1 MSEFQGTNHF
11 ISLQQ
16 AIDLTTRYR
25 NEKEGLLKPEN
36 QGKGILP
43 ICESFEKSAIESLLA
58 ESDCVALRVYFGM
71 DVARLIRLVVV
82 GVNSNDEDILPDG
95 QSASISTTS
104 DDGQIVE
111 DGIRCPTICPPPSP
125 LNGG

>member
-1 MSEFQGTNHF
+1 MSEFQTNHF

-25 NEKEGLLKPEN
+25 NEKEGLLKSEYQN
-36 QGKGILP
+36 KGILP

-58 ESDCVALRVYFGM
+58 EADCVALRVYFGM
-71 DVARLIRLVVV
+71 DATKLIRLVIV
-82 GVNSNDEDILPDG
+82 GVNSNDEDILPDE
-95 QSASISTTS
+95 QISSRSTL
-104 DDGQIVE
+104 DDGGKIVE